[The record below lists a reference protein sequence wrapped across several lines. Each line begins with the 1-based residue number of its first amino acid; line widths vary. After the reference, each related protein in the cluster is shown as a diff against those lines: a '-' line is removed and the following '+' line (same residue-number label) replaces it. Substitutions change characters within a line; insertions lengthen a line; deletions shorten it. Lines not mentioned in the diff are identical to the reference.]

1 MEKFVFCCA
10 FEWLKKGIEVLFKGK
25 IYKKDEFFVDL
36 LHTTLKIYVSNRK
49 K

>member
-1 MEKFVFCCA
+1 MFCRA
-10 FEWLKKGIEVLFKGK
+10 FEWQKKDIVVLFKGK